1 VSSRADSE
9 KSQIHGTTGSGNV
22 LPISA
27 LTQENSTSLL
37 FTRQGRENFATTVD
51 PSDGQVKVTHPR
63 MVLTSFTY
71 DAGKPRQL
79 PLLCGLTDV
88 VAQTGFLLTADF
100 SNTVNIM
107 IGGPNVSATNGIPMV
122 AGQSMFLDIVRLS
135 KIYAIAQADHSG
147 GVANIF
153 WLDM

>member
-1 VSSRADSE
+1 MSSRADSE

-22 LPISA
+22 LPVTAI
-27 LTQENSTSLL
+27 TQEQSTSLL

-71 DAGKPRQL
+71 NATKPKQL

-107 IGGPNVSATNGIPMV
+107 IGGPNVSATNGMPMV

>member
-1 VSSRADSE
+1 
-9 KSQIHGTTGSGNV
+9 
-22 LPISA
+22 
-27 LTQENSTSLL
+27 L

-63 MVLTSFTY
+63 MVLTNFTY
-71 DAGKPRQL
+71 DAGKPKQL

-135 KIYAIAQADHSG
+135 KIYAIAQADHTA
-147 GVANIF
+147 GVANLF

>member
-1 VSSRADSE
+1 M
-9 KSQIHGTTGSGNV
+9 
-22 LPISA
+22 LPVSA
-27 LTQENSTSLL
+27 LTQETSTSLL
-37 FTRQGRENFATTVD
+37 VTRQGRENFATVVVD
-51 PSDGQVKVTHPR
+51 GIVKVTHPR
-63 MVLTSFTY
+63 MVLTSFDY
-71 DAGKPRQL
+71 DATKPKQL

-147 GVANIF
+147 GIANIF

>member
-1 VSSRADSE
+1 MSSGADSE

-22 LPISA
+22 LPVTAI
-27 LTQENSTSLL
+27 TQEQSTSLL

-63 MVLTSFTY
+63 MALTSFAYSAT
-71 DAGKPRQL
+71 KPKQL

-107 IGGPNVSATNGIPMV
+107 IGGPNVSATNGMPMV

-135 KIYAIAQADHSG
+135 KIYAISQVDHTG
-147 GVANIF
+147 ETANLF